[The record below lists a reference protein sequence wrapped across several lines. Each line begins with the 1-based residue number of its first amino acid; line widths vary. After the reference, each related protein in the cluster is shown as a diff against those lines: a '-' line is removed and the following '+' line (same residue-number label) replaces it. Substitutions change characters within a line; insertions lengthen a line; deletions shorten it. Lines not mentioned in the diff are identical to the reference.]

1 MSDPAYISHVRIERL
16 GGPRRLAHIPAAD
29 EPVRFGVHSEV
40 AEHYGAD
47 PDKFPPEPTTLD
59 YVVAAAAG

>member
-1 MSDPAYISHVRIERL
+1 VGEPTYISQVRIERL
-16 GGPRRLAHIPAAD
+16 SGPRRLAHVPAAR

-40 AEHYGAD
+40 AEHYGVD
-47 PDKFPPEPTTLD
+47 PESFPAEPTTLD

>member
-1 MSDPAYISHVRIERL
+1 MSEPHTSQTFESSGSVVRS
-16 GGPRRLAHIPAAD
+16 RLAHIACDD

-40 AEHYGAD
+40 AEHYGVD
-47 PDKFPPEPTTLD
+47 PDRFPPEPTMLD

>member
-1 MSDPAYISHVRIERL
+1 MSEPAYISHVRIERL
-16 GGPRRLAHIPAAD
+16 GGPQRLAYIPALD

-47 PDKFPPEPTTLD
+47 PEKVPPEPTTLD